1 MPQVLRKNLVKAR
14 LPTSNVRLHQ
24 HKTLENIQQRAWE
37 GDTMSATDLLGE
49 TKTPD
54 DQLETATTWN
64 AREDSVESTEG
75 DATSA
80 MKELGESKTPD

>member
-1 MPQVLRKNLVKAR
+1 
-14 LPTSNVRLHQ
+14 
-24 HKTLENIQQRAWE
+24 
-37 GDTMSATDLLGE
+37 MSATELLGE

-54 DQLETATTWN
+54 DQLETATARD

-80 MKELGESKTPD
+80 TKKLGESKTPDEQRENAPARDAREDSFQSKKGG